1 MRPYYSVLRSNHNVR
16 SERLF
21 LAPPACHS
29 AILSVLHTVTK
40 LAEAEVAQK
49 KKARA
54 AERAAERAQRER
66 LAVEAYN
73 AALRE
78 KNRSSGA
85 QGGSPGS
92 LEGRK
97 LEGRKPV
104 KGISARSSAA
114 LGALLRQRAGEA

>member
-1 MRPYYSVLRSNHNVR
+1 M
-16 SERLF
+16 
-21 LAPPACHS
+21 A
-29 AILSVLHTVTK
+29 K
-40 LAEAEVAQK
+40 LAEAKAVQE

-54 AERAAERAQRER
+54 AERAAERAERER
-66 LAVEAYN
+66 IAVEAYN

-78 KNRSSGA
+78 KNRSS
-85 QGGSPGS
+85 GSPGS

-114 LGALLRQRAGEA
+114 LGALLRQRAAEG

>member
-1 MRPYYSVLRSNHNVR
+1 VG
-16 SERLF
+16 
-21 LAPPACHS
+21 
-29 AILSVLHTVTK
+29 K
-40 LAEAEVAQK
+40 LAEAEAVQK

-54 AERAAERAQRER
+54 AERAAERAERER
-66 LAVEAYN
+66 TAVEAYN

-78 KNRSSGA
+78 KNRSSV
-85 QGGSPGS
+85 SPGS

-114 LGALLRQRAGEA
+114 LGALLRQRAAEG

>member
-1 MRPYYSVLRSNHNVR
+1 ML
-16 SERLF
+16 
-21 LAPPACHS
+21 S
-29 AILSVLHTVTK
+29 AVNAVAK
-40 LAEAEVAQK
+40 LAEAEAAQK

-54 AERAAERAQRER
+54 AERAAERAERER

-78 KNRSSGA
+78 KNRSSGV

>member
-1 MRPYYSVLRSNHNVR
+1 MG
-16 SERLF
+16 
-21 LAPPACHS
+21 
-29 AILSVLHTVTK
+29 K
-40 LAEAEVAQK
+40 LAEAEAVQK

-54 AERAAERAQRER
+54 AERAAERAERER
-66 LAVEAYN
+66 TAVEAYN

-78 KNRSSGA
+78 KNRSSV
-85 QGGSPGS
+85 SPGG

-114 LGALLRQRAGEA
+114 LGALLRQRAAEG

>member
-1 MRPYYSVLRSNHNVR
+1 MCLPCAVG
-16 SERLF
+16 
-21 LAPPACHS
+21 
-29 AILSVLHTVTK
+29 K
-40 LAEAEVAQK
+40 LAEAEAVQK

-54 AERAAERAQRER
+54 AERAAERAERER
-66 LAVEAYN
+66 TAVEAYN

-78 KNRSSGA
+78 KNRSSV
-85 QGGSPGS
+85 SPGS

-114 LGALLRQRAGEA
+114 LGALLRQRAAEG

>member
-1 MRPYYSVLRSNHNVR
+1 M
-16 SERLF
+16 
-21 LAPPACHS
+21 
-29 AILSVLHTVTK
+29 
-40 LAEAEVAQK
+40 QK

-54 AERAAERAQRER
+54 AERAAERAERER
-66 LAVEAYN
+66 TAVEAYN

-78 KNRSSGA
+78 KNRSSV
-85 QGGSPGS
+85 SPGS

-114 LGALLRQRAGEA
+114 LGALLRQRAAEG

>member
-1 MRPYYSVLRSNHNVR
+1 MG
-16 SERLF
+16 
-21 LAPPACHS
+21 
-29 AILSVLHTVTK
+29 K
-40 LAEAEVAQK
+40 LAEAEAVQK

-54 AERAAERAQRER
+54 AERAAERAERER
-66 LAVEAYN
+66 TAVEAYN

-78 KNRSSGA
+78 KNRSSV
-85 QGGSPGS
+85 SPGS

-114 LGALLRQRAGEA
+114 LGALLRQRAAEG

>member
-1 MRPYYSVLRSNHNVR
+1 MLTAVR
-16 SERLF
+16 
-21 LAPPACHS
+21 AVAQQ
-29 AILSVLHTVTK
+29 AA
-40 LAEAEVAQK
+40 AEAAEK

-54 AERAAERAQRER
+54 AERAADRAERER

-78 KNRSSGA
+78 KNRSSGV
-85 QGGSPGS
+85 QSGSGSP
-92 LEGRK
+92 EGRK

-114 LGALLRQRAGEA
+114 LGALLRQRAGEG

>member
-1 MRPYYSVLRSNHNVR
+1 MLMLVTECWCLVV
-16 SERLF
+16 
-21 LAPPACHS
+21 S
-29 AILSVLHTVTK
+29 AVAR
-40 LAEAEVAQK
+40 LAEAEAAEK

-54 AERAAERAQRER
+54 AKLNAERAERER
-66 LAVEAYN
+66 VAVEAYN

-78 KNRSSGA
+78 KQRSN
-85 QGGSPGS
+85 GSPKS

-114 LGALLRQRAGEA
+114 LGALLRQRTGEG